1 MNFSNLSLWSDIN
14 IMINILKKVFL
25 NKYFI
30 ILVLFAVWMT
40 FFDTNS
46 LKRQKI
52 LNTRI
57 NEIKEMKEFY
67 REEIDKNNKT
77 IEELQTNPEAVEKL
91 AREKYLMKKENED
104 IFIFEEDK

>member
-1 MNFSNLSLWSDIN
+1 MLKV
-14 IMINILKKVFL
+14 LKKLFL

-30 ILVLFAVWMT
+30 ILVLFAVWMA

-52 LNTRI
+52 LNARI
-57 NEIKEMKEFY
+57 DEIKDMKEFY
-67 REEIDKNNKT
+67 RVEIEKNNKT

-91 AREKYLMKKENED
+91 AREKYLMKRDNED
-104 IFIFEEDK
+104 VYLIVRD

>member
-91 AREKYLMKKENED
+91 AREKYLMKRDNED
-104 IFIFEEDK
+104 VYLIVRD